1 MGGARIAVDC
11 RPTLIAAALI
21 ALLRAAIGGKG
32 LRVAV
37 ARAFATRCGGARE
50 GQNPGALRRVTWPH
64 LCIKQPEVCKCVF
77 TTGWLR
83 IPNACEVMV
92 SSVG

>member
-1 MGGARIAVDC
+1 MGGAWIAVDC

-37 ARAFATRCGGARE
+37 QGLFATQCGGGAIWRE
-50 GQNPGALRRVTWPH
+50 KDRIQALYVVPPGP
-64 LCIKQPEVCKCVF
+64 VCASDSPKAA
-77 TTGWLR
+77 TIYSPL
-83 IPNACEVMV
+83 
-92 SSVG
+92 VGFEFPTPVK